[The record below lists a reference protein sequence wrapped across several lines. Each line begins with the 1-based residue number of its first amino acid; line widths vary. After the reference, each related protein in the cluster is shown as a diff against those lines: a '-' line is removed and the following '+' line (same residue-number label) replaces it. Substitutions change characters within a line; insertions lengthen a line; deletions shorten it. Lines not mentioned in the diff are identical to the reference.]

1 MTLDERLKRAR
12 WYLQSVEAKSG
23 SREIGPLRVAIAD
36 WVSLTQDVAAIGIE
50 LGRLLGERTE
60 PESSAPASR

>member
-1 MTLDERLKRAR
+1 MTLEERITRAE
-12 WYLQSVEAKSG
+12 WYFRSIRAKSG

-50 LGRLLGERTE
+50 LGRLLGERM
-60 PESSAPASR
+60 R

>member
-1 MTLDERLKRAR
+1 MTIDERLKRAS
-12 WYLQSVEAKSG
+12 WYLESLKAKSG

-50 LGRLLGERTE
+50 LGRLLGERM
-60 PESSAPASR
+60 R

>member
-1 MTLDERLKRAR
+1 MTLDERIKRAG
-12 WYLQSVEAKSG
+12 WYMSSIAAKSG

-50 LGRLLGERTE
+50 LGRLLGERM
-60 PESSAPASR
+60 R